1 LIILNLVQI
10 IHPPVSITNSIDPYL
25 DDIDSNFILGA
36 IHVKEQACVD
46 VLLSDIANGKYE
58 KKADITFS
66 QYLQA
71 ICDKKAHNL
80 RAQFVVRHLHAR
92 LAHRAKLYAAW
103 HALVSMPAL
112 EMVQGW

>member
-1 LIILNLVQI
+1 MIILNLVQI

-25 DDIDSNFILGA
+25 DDIDSKFILGA

-58 KKADITFS
+58 KKADSTFS

-71 ICDKKAHNL
+71 ICDKEAHNL
-80 RAQFVVRHLHAR
+80 RAQFVVQHLHAR
-92 LAHRAKLYAAW
+92 LAHRNKLYAAW
-103 HALVSMPAL
+103 RALVSVPVL
-112 EMVQGW
+112 ELLEGL